1 MMYLNYFSIDDA
13 SFQNMDNQK
22 NLLNLAIS
30 ASQQNNSGAAI
41 AYLRD
46 AISQPDATA
55 TAHYLL
61 GAEYAQAQMY
71 DRAISQME
79 VAISL
84 DPTLSIA
91 SLQLGLLHLTSG
103 NGEKA
108 EEAFS
113 SLLQLAEDNSL
124 HQFSLGLTHLI
135 HDRFEE
141 CRQCLSQGLNLN
153 GDNAALN
160 ADMRKMLEEVEKL
173 SAQIP
178 DENDPEQDAGQH
190 VLLSIYANKNE
201 H

>member
-1 MMYLNYFSIDDA
+1 
-13 SFQNMDNQK
+13 MDTQA
-22 NLLNLAIS
+22 NLITLAIT
-30 ASQQNNSGAAI
+30 ASQNNNSGAAI

-46 AISQPDATA
+46 AIAQPDATA

-71 DRAISQME
+71 DRAIAQME
-79 VAISL
+79 VALSL
-84 DPTLSIA
+84 DPKLSIA
-91 SLQLGLLHLTSG
+91 GFQLGLLYLTSG

-108 EEAFS
+108 EEAFF
-113 SLLQLAEDNSL
+113 SLLQLEEDNPL
-124 HQFSLGLTHLI
+124 HQFSLGLIHLI

-141 CRQCLSQGLNLN
+141 CRQCLSKGLELN

-173 SAQIP
+173 STQIS
-178 DENDPEQDAGQH
+178 DRDDPEQDAGQH